1 MMNVYPITVNI
12 FAANE
17 QEAQKAQK
25 ALGQFV
31 NDMCQLGIHV
41 TGNKIATAVPRWN
54 QNSFVKAK
62 IIEHFK

>member
-1 MMNVYPITVNI
+1 MNVYSITVKI
-12 FAANE
+12 YADNE
-17 QEAQKAQK
+17 QEAQMAQQ

-31 NDMCQLGIHV
+31 NDMGSIGIHV

-54 QNSFVKAK
+54 KNPFVKAK

>member
-1 MMNVYPITVNI
+1 MNVYPITI
-12 FAANE
+12 KIYADSE
-17 QEAQKAQK
+17 QEAQQAQQ

-31 NDMCQLGIHV
+31 NDMGAMGIPV

-54 QNSFVKAK
+54 QNSFVRSK